1 LDKKSV
7 TLHRDIDEGI
17 VMDMDVLLISRLV
30 SNLLSN
36 AYNYGKEKGNIRV
49 SLKKT
54 DGKIRLSVSDDGIG
68 IAKEHQQ
75 KIFNRF
81 YRVDKAR
88 CREDGCSGLGL
99 PMVRQIA
106 LIHGGEVY
114 LESEEGSG
122 SCFTVEFKV

>member
-1 LDKKSV
+1 MTENEKYLEWKEFV
-7 TLHRDIDEGI
+7 RDEELASDLANVEG
-17 VMDMDVLLISRLV
+17 
-30 SNLLSN
+30 N
-36 AYNYGKEKGNIRV
+36 E
-49 SLKKT
+49 
-54 DGKIRLSVSDDGIG
+54 
-68 IAKEHQQ
+68 EE
-75 KIFNRF
+75 IFERF